1 MRYNDRR
8 FSIEG
13 GAGLMGKYQLKS
25 RKEGSVITLLEVDTE
40 CRAWY
45 VKADDKDAAV
55 KTLISMGESIR
66 CLESIYVNGD
76 DMTEDILS
84 AFSAARKTSY
94 PEEFMPESET
104 DDFAPQGSYMPPEE
118 MMPDDVPPPDEYGY
132 EEAGA
137 APLSPLPSAEE
148 IEAAASQSGRE
159 EASIADERPSEFA
172 MPDILPDLASVLP
185 KTAFVSSPKKNAS
198 GAVNG
203 MYLGKKH
210 ITGNPVEIR
219 TITDEADGVVFVGTV
234 INCEMREL
242 RSKKKLF
249 LMSLAD
255 ETNGISC
262 KKFFDTFAS
271 AAEDALV
278 HVAHNGGGHFPFA
291 GRKFA
296 AVERHFTDVEAQCQ
310 CLEFTVAAFGT
321 GEAVVGMIGQ
331 DQFGYHFP
339 GVHHAQG
346 TGFHYH
352 PFRATGSAGGSQIA
366 ASCHFDYTDAAGS
379 GIVLDAGS
387 FQVDVTQR
395 RYVDADF
402 AGGFE
407 DGASFGYGDKVP
419 VYLEGNLFF
428 FHSSRF

>member
-185 KTAFVSSPKKNAS
+185 RLHLFPLQRRMLQGPSMACTLARSILP
-198 GAVNG
+198 
-203 MYLGKKH
+203 
-210 ITGNPVEIR
+210 EIPLKS
-219 TITDEADGVVFVGTV
+219 AQSL
-234 INCEMREL
+234 MR
-242 RSKKKLF
+242 
-249 LMSLAD
+249 
-255 ETNGISC
+255 
-262 KKFFDTFAS
+262 
-271 AAEDALV
+271 
-278 HVAHNGGGHFPFA
+278 
-291 GRKFA
+291 
-296 AVERHFTDVEAQCQ
+296 Q
-310 CLEFTVAAFGT
+310 
-321 GEAVVGMIGQ
+321 
-331 DQFGYHFP
+331 
-339 GVHHAQG
+339 
-346 TGFHYH
+346 
-352 PFRATGSAGGSQIA
+352 TGSFLWALSL
-366 ASCHFDYTDAAGS
+366 
-379 GIVLDAGS
+379 IV
-387 FQVDVTQR
+387 
-395 RYVDADF
+395 
-402 AGGFE
+402 
-407 DGASFGYGDKVP
+407 K
-419 VYLEGNLFF
+419 
-428 FHSSRF
+428 